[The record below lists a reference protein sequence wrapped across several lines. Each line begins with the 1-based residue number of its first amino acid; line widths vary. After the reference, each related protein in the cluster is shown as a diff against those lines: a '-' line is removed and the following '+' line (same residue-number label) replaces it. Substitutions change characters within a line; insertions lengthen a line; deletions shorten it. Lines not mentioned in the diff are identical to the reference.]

1 MKRATGKIL
10 IFFGSILLGFFIING
25 ISLKNMPRMVQ
36 LNAIEYKKAIDER
49 NQLYKEVEGLR
60 EENYKN
66 KEKMNSYNHDDK
78 RQEKV
83 FEDMKNQVKDYGM
96 ITGLSDVKGPG
107 VVLKITDGDIN
118 LKQDTQFETWRKI
131 LHDSDM
137 ALVLNEARKAG
148 GEAIAVNNHRVIPLT
163 GVVCNWAFI
172 GFDDDSMEYAP
183 FYIYIIGDPEQLKTA
198 LLSEDS
204 HIQKLI
210 LRELKVEIEI
220 KDEITIPGTI
230 QNLESKYMERHEG
243 N

>member
-230 QNLESKYMERHEG
+230 QNLESKYIERHEG

>member
-1 MKRATGKIL
+1 
-10 IFFGSILLGFFIING
+10 
-25 ISLKNMPRMVQ
+25 MPRMVQ